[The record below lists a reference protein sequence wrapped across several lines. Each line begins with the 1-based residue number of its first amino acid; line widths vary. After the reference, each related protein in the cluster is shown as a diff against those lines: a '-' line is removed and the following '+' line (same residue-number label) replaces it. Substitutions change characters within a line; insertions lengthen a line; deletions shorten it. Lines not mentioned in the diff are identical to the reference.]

1 MDYAEQVKLVGHEG
15 ATKTIRALARRVAA
29 EGPRNP
35 DEALAVANRLLE
47 AAAQA
52 ALDADD
58 DEQFDLVIDENAAR
72 GADDWEYLDFLAW
85 SDPDAAL
92 SDEER
97 QLKQNLLNDKFREQI
112 AAARPNFWRRN

>member
-1 MDYAEQVKLVGHEG
+1 MATQG
-15 ATKTIRALARRVAA
+15 ATRAIRALARRVAA

-35 DEALAVANRLLE
+35 DEALAVADRLLE

-52 ALDADD
+52 ALDVDD
-58 DEQFDLVIDENAAR
+58 YEQFDLVIDENAAR